1 VFGTFVISGVPK
13 IGDIGATSEKTL
25 SNHLKLK
32 LPIVGLISPQSPPSI
47 RHPFIKMGR

>member
-1 VFGTFVISGVPK
+1 VFGIFVISGVPK

-32 LPIVGLISPQSPPSI
+32 LPIVGLIQSSKPA
-47 RHPFIKMGR
+47 